1 MQGYLFSFPQAF
13 RYHLN
18 YFSFRSEALMMG
30 FLRTTAGN
38 AFSSLST
45 TFCRP
50 QTKYQERSWME
61 RELEELNGFFN
72 IFPE

>member
-1 MQGYLFSFPQAF
+1 
-13 RYHLN
+13 H

-30 FLRTTAGN
+30 FLRTAIRN
-38 AFSSLST
+38 AFSSLSI

-50 QTKYQERSWME
+50 LIKYQERSAME
-61 RELEELNGFFN
+61 RELEELNGFFI

>member
-1 MQGYLFSFPQAF
+1 
-13 RYHLN
+13 
-18 YFSFRSEALMMG
+18 MMG

-50 QTKYQERSWME
+50 QIKYQEQSRIE
-61 RELEELNGFFN
+61 RELEELNGFFI